1 MTDLNPLVVA
11 VTTRALCD
19 LEMEHE
25 TFLAVGEEG
34 YMASQRDR
42 IETPVRW
49 GVAYPLV
56 RKLLGL
62 NKPGQPPLV
71 RVCVVSR
78 NDPVTGLRVMRAVE
92 QEGLD
97 IGRAIFTKGRSPFVY
112 LGPLGVDLFL
122 SADRHDVEVAL
133 AAGFAAAQV
142 MPGLAG
148 EETIQGEL
156 RVALDGD
163 STLFDSSAD
172 DVYLKEGVEAFH
184 AHEKAMAA
192 IPLGPG
198 PMAPFLAF
206 LNRVQA
212 ARPGAIRTSLV
223 TARAVPALERAIR
236 TLLAIGVTVD
246 EAYFL
251 EGEPKTEFLRVYR
264 PDLFL
269 DDSPRH
275 VDAAKDFVPT
285 AYVPRLTA

>member
-1 MTDLNPLVVA
+1 MSDQKPLVVA

-19 LEMEHE
+19 LEAEHQV
-25 TFLAVGEEG
+25 FLAGGEEG
-34 YMASQRDR
+34 YMASQRGR
-42 IETPVRW
+42 IEEPVRW
-49 GVAYPLV
+49 GVAYPMV
-56 RKLLGL
+56 HKLLDL
-62 NKPGQPPLV
+62 NRAGEPPLV
-71 RVCVVSR
+71 RVCVVSK
-78 NDPVTGLRVMRAVE
+78 NDPVTGLRVMRAIE

-97 IGRAIFTKGRSPFVY
+97 IGRAIFTKGRSPFKF
-112 LGPLGVDLFL
+112 LGPLEVDLFL
-122 SADRHDVEVAL
+122 SADHHDVEVAL
-133 AAGFAAAQV
+133 AAGIAAAQV
-142 MPGLAG
+142 LPGFATEDPLH
-148 EETIQGEL
+148 GEL

-172 DVYLKEGVEAFH
+172 DVFLQVGVEGFH
-184 AHEKAMAA
+184 AHERAHAEV
-192 IPLGPG
+192 PLGPG

-212 ARPGAIRTSLV
+212 ARPGSIRTSLV

-251 EGEPKTEFLRVYR
+251 EGTPKTEFLRVYR

-275 VDAAKDFVPT
+275 VEAARQFVPT
-285 AYVPRLTA
+285 GFVPRQSA